1 MTEEIVEALVE
12 VDETLDSAKKL
23 VDYVNES
30 NELPKQS
37 NNDLFEDSS
46 NYSLMTEEITEI
58 LMRFDETLNS
68 GKKPMKYVMGLSER
82 QESDNLSDELS
93 NHNFTTENEASMSSL
108 NIPEHEGR

>member
-46 NYSLMTEEITEI
+46 NDSLMTEEITEI

-68 GKKPMKYVMGLSER
+68 GKN
-82 QESDNLSDELS
+82 Q
-93 NHNFTTENEASMSSL
+93 
-108 NIPEHEGR
+108 